1 MCVSQIKPGVP
12 MRPVCPQ
19 LPRLTVIQKTKD
31 FYWIACFFDKGS
43 VTLDTSP
50 DDGIRHG
57 LLRSDAQIGL
67 AFRLHLIARKPEVLV
82 PILLAELA
90 RIFQTLGIKALHN
103 FVTFRNETFEF
114 TGRTLEDLA
123 IVAICQCFAH
133 FLALTSFLQ
142 TLEQIRI

>member
-1 MCVSQIKPGVP
+1 

-114 TGRTLEDLA
+114 AGRTLEDLA